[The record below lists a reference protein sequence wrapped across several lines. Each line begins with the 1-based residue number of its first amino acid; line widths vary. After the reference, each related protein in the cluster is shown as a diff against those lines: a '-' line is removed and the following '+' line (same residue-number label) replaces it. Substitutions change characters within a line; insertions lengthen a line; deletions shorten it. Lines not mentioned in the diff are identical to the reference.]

1 MAVSSAPPTFAGTYP
16 RFRDLG
22 ARELVCESVF
32 RPVPSRVPRACNQ
45 LARGT
50 HSTMQLLRGRFAC
63 CYPARPACLIGLLTK
78 KQMNDSTTPENRPA
92 LAGSRRR
99 FLGTA
104 GATTAGAALAPM
116 LMAQNAAAQQPA
128 AAAAPTTAALPADKA
143 QDLARETSVDAGQAL
158 TSNQGLKI
166 ADNQNTLR
174 AGARGPA
181 LLEDQ
186 LFREKMTA
194 FDHERIPER
203 VVHARGAAAHGFF
216 ETYASQAALTRA
228 DFLSAGG
235 KKTPVFVRFSTVA
248 GSRGSA
254 DTARDVRGFA
264 VKFYTGEGNYD
275 LVGNNMPVFFIQDAI
290 KFPDLIH
297 AAKPEADREI
307 PQASTAHDT
316 FWDFISLMPESTHM
330 VMWIMSDRALPRSYA
345 MMEGFGVH
353 SFRLTNAQGTS
364 RLVKFHWKPLKGVHG
379 LAWDESQK
387 LAGKDPDFHRRDLA
401 DAIAAGDFPQWELGV
416 QVVEEADANRFG
428 FDLLDSTK
436 LIPEELVP
444 VRPIGKM
451 TLDRNPDNY
460 FAETEQVAFHT
471 GNLVPGIDVT
481 EDPLLQGRMFSYVD
495 TQLTRLGGPNF
506 HEIPINRAISPVHN
520 MNRDGFHRQ
529 TIAKGRVNYEP
540 SSIDVPPIREV
551 PVARGGFA
559 TAQVP
564 VGGVKLRHRS
574 ETFADH
580 YSQATL
586 FWQSQTPPEQ
596 QHIVEAL
603 QFELG
608 KLTVPAVRLRML
620 ANLANVD
627 RDLVARVATV
637 LGVSVP
643 AASPRN
649 GNKRYAPSPALSMIA
664 RDNPKSVVGR
674 KVAILAADGVD
685 GDGLQAVKAA
695 LVRAGITVKV
705 LAPHLGSLR
714 SATGAAVPVDELIVT
729 TPSLVF
735 DAVFVAAGA
744 ESVQTLRASGDAVD
758 HVREAF
764 RHAKPLGALGD
775 GAGLLTAAGVTSPG
789 ARVPGV
795 SLASQP
801 SDLAQGFIADMTT
814 HRHWDRAVKS
824 ALTV

>member
-1 MAVSSAPPTFAGTYP
+1 MT
-16 RFRDLG
+16 
-22 ARELVCESVF
+22 
-32 RPVPSRVPRACNQ
+32 
-45 LARGT
+45 
-50 HSTMQLLRGRFAC
+50 
-63 CYPARPACLIGLLTK
+63 
-78 KQMNDSTTPENRPA
+78 DSTTPENRPA
-92 LAGSRRR
+92 FTGSRRR
-99 FLGTA
+99 FLGSA

-128 AAAAPTTAALPADKA
+128 VAAPMAAALPVDKA

-158 TSNQGLKI
+158 TSNQGMKI
-166 ADNQNTLR
+166 SDNQNTLR

-203 VVHARGAAAHGFF
+203 VVHARGAAAHGVF

-228 DFLSAGG
+228 DFLGAGG

-264 VKFYTGEGNYD
+264 VKFYTDEGNYD

-401 DAIAAGDFPQWELGV
+401 ESIDAGDFPQWELGV

-436 LIPEELVP
+436 LIPEELVQ

-451 TLDRNPDNY
+451 TLNRNPDNY

-506 HEIPINRAISPVHN
+506 HEIPINRAIAPAHN
-520 MNRDGFHRQ
+520 MNRDGFHRH
-529 TIAKGRVNYEP
+529 T
-540 SSIDVPPIREV
+540 
-551 PVARGGFA
+551 
-559 TAQVP
+559 
-564 VGGVKLRHRS
+564 
-574 ETFADH
+574 
-580 YSQATL
+580 
-586 FWQSQTPPEQ
+586 
-596 QHIVEAL
+596 
-603 QFELG
+603 
-608 KLTVPAVRLRML
+608 
-620 ANLANVD
+620 
-627 RDLVARVATV
+627 
-637 LGVSVP
+637 
-643 AASPRN
+643 
-649 GNKRYAPSPALSMIA
+649 
-664 RDNPKSVVGR
+664 
-674 KVAILAADGVD
+674 
-685 GDGLQAVKAA
+685 
-695 LVRAGITVKV
+695 
-705 LAPHLGSLR
+705 
-714 SATGAAVPVDELIVT
+714 
-729 TPSLVF
+729 
-735 DAVFVAAGA
+735 
-744 ESVQTLRASGDAVD
+744 
-758 HVREAF
+758 
-764 RHAKPLGALGD
+764 
-775 GAGLLTAAGVTSPG
+775 
-789 ARVPGV
+789 
-795 SLASQP
+795 
-801 SDLAQGFIADMTT
+801 
-814 HRHWDRAVKS
+814 
-824 ALTV
+824 

>member
-1 MAVSSAPPTFAGTYP
+1 
-16 RFRDLG
+16 
-22 ARELVCESVF
+22 
-32 RPVPSRVPRACNQ
+32 
-45 LARGT
+45 
-50 HSTMQLLRGRFAC
+50 
-63 CYPARPACLIGLLTK
+63 
-78 KQMNDSTTPENRPA
+78 
-92 LAGSRRR
+92 
-99 FLGTA
+99 
-104 GATTAGAALAPM
+104 
-116 LMAQNAAAQQPA
+116 MAQNAAAQQPA
-128 AAAAPTTAALPADKA
+128 AIAAAATPIADKA
-143 QDLARETSVDAGQAL
+143 QDLAHETTVDAGQAL

-174 AGARGPA
+174 AGPRGPA

-203 VVHARGAAAHGFF
+203 VVHARGAAAHGVF
-216 ETYASQAALTRA
+216 ETYASQAAITRA
-228 DFLSAGG
+228 GFLGAGG

-264 VKFYTGEGNYD
+264 VKFYTDEGNYD
-275 LVGNNMPVFFIQDAI
+275 LVGNNIPVFFIQDAI

-297 AAKPEADREI
+297 AAKPEPDREI

-316 FWDFISLMPESTHM
+316 FWDFISLVPESTHM

-379 LAWDESQK
+379 LAWDEAQK

-401 DAIAAGDFPQWELGV
+401 DAIATGDFPEWELGV

-436 LIPEELVP
+436 LLPEEIVP

-451 TLDRNPDNY
+451 TLNRNPDNY

-506 HEIPINRAISPVHN
+506 HEIPINRALAPVHN

-551 PVARGGFA
+551 PAANGGFV

-564 VGGVKLRHRS
+564 VAGVKVRHRS

-608 KLTVPAVRLRML
+608 KLTVPAVRARML
-620 ANLANVD
+620 SNLVNVD
-627 RDLVARVATV
+627 RELATRVAAV
-637 LGVSVP
+637 LGVAVP

-664 RDNPKSVVGR
+664 RANPKSVVGR
-674 KVAILAADGVD
+674 KVAILATDGVD
-685 GDGLQAVKAA
+685 GDGLQAVKAM
-695 LVRAGITVKV
+695 LVRAGVMVKV
-705 LAPHLGSLR
+705 LAPHLGSLW
-714 SATGAAVPVDELIVT
+714 SAGGTPVAVDELIVT

-744 ESVQTLRASGDAVD
+744 DSVAALRASGDAID
-758 HVREAF
+758 YVREAF
-764 RHAKPLGALGD
+764 RHAKPLGALAD
-775 GAGLLTAAGVTSPG
+775 GAGLLAAAGISTTG
-789 ARVPGV
+789 AKVPGV
-795 SLASQP
+795 SVASQP
-801 SDLAQGFIADMTT
+801 AELSQGFIADMTM

-824 ALTV
+824 ALAA

>member
-1 MAVSSAPPTFAGTYP
+1 
-16 RFRDLG
+16 
-22 ARELVCESVF
+22 
-32 RPVPSRVPRACNQ
+32 
-45 LARGT
+45 
-50 HSTMQLLRGRFAC
+50 
-63 CYPARPACLIGLLTK
+63 
-78 KQMNDSTTPENRPA
+78 
-92 LAGSRRR
+92 
-99 FLGTA
+99 
-104 GATTAGAALAPM
+104 
-116 LMAQNAAAQQPA
+116 
-128 AAAAPTTAALPADKA
+128 
-143 QDLARETSVDAGQAL
+143 
-158 TSNQGLKI
+158 
-166 ADNQNTLR
+166 
-174 AGARGPA
+174 
-181 LLEDQ
+181 

-203 VVHARGAAAHGFF
+203 VVHARGAAAHGVF

-264 VKFYTGEGNYD
+264 VKFYTDEGNYD

-353 SFRLTNAQGTS
+353 SFRLVNAQGSS

-379 LAWDESQK
+379 LAWDEAQK

-451 TLDRNPDNY
+451 TLNRNPDNY

-506 HEIPINRAISPVHN
+506 HEIPINRAIAPVHN

-551 PVARGGFA
+551 PASRGGFA

-564 VGGVKLRHRS
+564 VGGMKLRHRS

-608 KLTVPAVRLRML
+608 KLTVQAVRMRML

-637 LGVSVP
+637 LGVTVP
-643 AASPRN
+643 VASPRN
-649 GNKRYAPSPALSMIA
+649 GNKRYAPSPMLSMIA
-664 RDNPKSVVGR
+664 RGNPKGVVGR

-685 GDGLQAVKAA
+685 GDGLQAARA
-695 LVRAGITVKV
+695 ELVRAGVTVKV

-714 SATGAAVPVDELIVT
+714 SASGAAVAVDDLIVT
-729 TPSLVF
+729 MPSVVF
-735 DAVFVAAGA
+735 DAVLVAGGA
-744 ESVQTLRASGDAVD
+744 QSVQTLRASGDAID

-775 GAGLLTAAGVTSPG
+775 GAGLLAAAGIAVSG
-789 ARVPGV
+789 AKVPGV
-795 SLASQP
+795 SVASQP
-801 SDLAQGFIADMTT
+801 ADLAQGFMADMAL
-814 HRHWDRAVKS
+814 HRHWDRAVRS
-824 ALTV
+824 ALAV

>member
-1 MAVSSAPPTFAGTYP
+1 
-16 RFRDLG
+16 
-22 ARELVCESVF
+22 
-32 RPVPSRVPRACNQ
+32 
-45 LARGT
+45 
-50 HSTMQLLRGRFAC
+50 
-63 CYPARPACLIGLLTK
+63 
-78 KQMNDSTTPENRPA
+78 
-92 LAGSRRR
+92 
-99 FLGTA
+99 
-104 GATTAGAALAPM
+104 
-116 LMAQNAAAQQPA
+116 
-128 AAAAPTTAALPADKA
+128 
-143 QDLARETSVDAGQAL
+143 
-158 TSNQGLKI
+158 
-166 ADNQNTLR
+166 
-174 AGARGPA
+174 
-181 LLEDQ
+181 
-186 LFREKMTA
+186 
-194 FDHERIPER
+194 
-203 VVHARGAAAHGFF
+203 
-216 ETYASQAALTRA
+216 
-228 DFLSAGG
+228 
-235 KKTPVFVRFSTVA
+235 VRFSTVA

-264 VKFYTGEGNYD
+264 VKFYTDEGNYD

-353 SFRLTNAQGTS
+353 SFRLVNAQGTS

-379 LAWDESQK
+379 LAWDEAQK

-451 TLDRNPDNY
+451 TLNRNPDNY

-506 HEIPINRAISPVHN
+506 HEIPINRAIAPVHN

-551 PVARGGFA
+551 PASRGGFA

-564 VGGVKLRHRS
+564 VGGMKLRHRS

-608 KLTVPAVRLRML
+608 KLTVQAVRMRML

-637 LGVSVP
+637 LGVTVP
-643 AASPRN
+643 VASPRN
-649 GNKRYAPSPALSMIA
+649 GNKRYAPSPMLSMIA
-664 RDNPKSVVGR
+664 RGNPKGVVGR

-685 GDGLQAVKAA
+685 GDGLQAARA
-695 LVRAGITVKV
+695 ELVRAGVTVKV

-714 SATGAAVPVDELIVT
+714 SASGAAVAVDDLIVT
-729 TPSLVF
+729 MPSVVF
-735 DAVFVAAGA
+735 DAVLVAGGA
-744 ESVQTLRASGDAVD
+744 QSVQTLRASGDAID

-775 GAGLLTAAGVTSPG
+775 GAGLLAAAGIAVSG
-789 ARVPGV
+789 AKVPGV
-795 SLASQP
+795 SVASQP
-801 SDLAQGFIADMTT
+801 ADLAQGFMADMAL
-814 HRHWDRAVKS
+814 HRHWDRAVRS
-824 ALTV
+824 ALAV

>member
-1 MAVSSAPPTFAGTYP
+1 MTSP
-16 RFRDLG
+16 L
-22 ARELVCESVF
+22 
-32 RPVPSRVPRACNQ
+32 
-45 LARGT
+45 
-50 HSTMQLLRGRFAC
+50 
-63 CYPARPACLIGLLTK
+63 
-78 KQMNDSTTPENRPA
+78 TPEDRPQ
-92 LAGSRRR
+92 LTGSRRR

-104 GATTAGAALAPM
+104 GATTAGAAVAPL
-116 LMAQNAAAQQPA
+116 LMAQNVAAQQPA
-128 AAAAPTTAALPADKA
+128 MAASAVVPIADKA

-158 TSNQGLKI
+158 TSNQGLRI
-166 ADNQNTLR
+166 SDNQNTLR
-174 AGARGPA
+174 AGPRGPA

-203 VVHARGAAAHGFF
+203 VVHARGAAAHGVF
-216 ETYASQAALTRA
+216 ESYASQAAITRA
-228 DFLSAGG
+228 GFLGAGG

-264 VKFYTGEGNYD
+264 VKFYTEEGNYD

-297 AAKPEADREI
+297 AAKPEPDREI

-401 DAIAAGDFPQWELGV
+401 DAIAAGDFPEWELGV

-451 TLDRNPDNY
+451 TLNRNPDNY

-506 HEIPINRAISPVHN
+506 HEIPINRAIAPVHN

-551 PVARGGFA
+551 PAARGGFVS
-559 TAQVP
+559 AQVP
-564 VGGVKLRHRS
+564 VSGVKVRHRS

-608 KLTVPAVRLRML
+608 KLTVPAVRVRML
-620 ANLANVD
+620 SNLVNVD
-627 RDLVARVATV
+627 SDLAARVAVV
-637 LGVSVP
+637 LGVPVP
-643 AASPRN
+643 PASPRN

-664 RDNPKSVVGR
+664 RGNPKSVVGR
-674 KVAILAADGVD
+674 KVAILATDGVD
-685 GDGLQAVKAA
+685 GAGLQAVQAVLA
-695 LVRAGITVKV
+695 RAGVTVKV

-714 SATGAAVPVDELIVT
+714 SASGAPVPVNDLIVT
-729 TPSLVF
+729 MPSVVF
-735 DAVFVAAGA
+735 DAVFVAGGA
-744 ESVQTLRASGDAVD
+744 ESVAALRMSGDAID
-758 HVREAF
+758 YLREAF
-764 RHAKPLGALGD
+764 RHAKPIGALGD
-775 GAGLLTAAGVTSPG
+775 GATLLAAAGVAAPG
-789 ARVPGV
+789 AKVPGV
-795 SLASQP
+795 SMATQP
-801 SDLAQGFIADMTT
+801 ADLSQGFIADMTM
-814 HRHWDRAVKS
+814 HRHWNRAVKS
-824 ALTV
+824 ALAG

>member
-1 MAVSSAPPTFAGTYP
+1 
-16 RFRDLG
+16 
-22 ARELVCESVF
+22 
-32 RPVPSRVPRACNQ
+32 
-45 LARGT
+45 
-50 HSTMQLLRGRFAC
+50 
-63 CYPARPACLIGLLTK
+63 
-78 KQMNDSTTPENRPA
+78 MNDSTTPENRPSIA
-92 LAGSRRR
+92 ASRRR

-104 GATTAGAALAPM
+104 GATTAGAAVAPM

-128 AAAAPTTAALPADKA
+128 ASAPAAAAPVVDKA

-174 AGARGPA
+174 AGPRGPA

-203 VVHARGAAAHGFF
+203 VVHARGAAAHGVF
-216 ETYASQAALTRA
+216 ESYASQAAITRA
-228 DFLSAGG
+228 GFLGAGG

-264 VKFYTGEGNYD
+264 VKFYTDEGNYD

-330 VMWIMSDRALPRSYA
+330 IMWIMSDRALPRAYS

-401 DAIAAGDFPQWELGV
+401 DAIAAGDFPEWELGV

-451 TLDRNPDNY
+451 TLNRNPDNY

-506 HEIPINRAISPVHN
+506 HEIPINRAIAPVHN

-551 PVARGGFA
+551 PAARGGFA

-564 VGGVKLRHRS
+564 VSGVKLRHRS

-586 FWQSQTPPEQ
+586 LWQSQTPPEQ

-620 ANLANVD
+620 ANLVNVD
-627 RDLVARVATV
+627 RDLAARVATV
-637 LGVSVP
+637 LGVAVP

-664 RDNPKSVVGR
+664 RNNPKTVVGR
-674 KVAILAADGVD
+674 KVAILATDGVD
-685 GDGLQAVKAA
+685 GAGLEAVKAM
-695 LVRAGITVKV
+695 LSRAGVTAKV

-714 SATGAAVPVDELIVT
+714 STDGSAVAVDDLIVT
-729 TPSLVF
+729 MPSVVF
-735 DAVFVAAGA
+735 DAVFVAGGA
-744 ESVQTLRASGDAVD
+744 DSVAALRASGDAVD
-758 HVREAF
+758 YVREAF

-775 GAGLLTAAGVTSPG
+775 GAGLLAAAGVGGPG

-795 SLASQP
+795 SVAQQP
-801 SDLAQGFIADMTT
+801 SELGQGFMADMTA
-814 HRHWDRAVKS
+814 HRHWDRATKS
-824 ALTV
+824 ALGPITS